1 MKITIYNEGRDER
14 RKPEVLE
21 LYPKEIGGVIRELLQ
36 EKDEIEIIKICSA
49 YEEECGLTEELLN
62 KTDVLVYWSHG
73 GNAEFPDHVAERIR
87 DSVLRGMGFVVLHSA
102 IGAKP
107 FKLLMGTSCSMRY
120 KHDDFE
126 KMICC
131 NPLHPIAEGVPE
143 RFDLEVEETYGEFMD
158 IPKPDDV
165 IYLGWFDSGEACRS
179 VCTWIRG
186 YGRIVF
192 LQPGHETNPSFY
204 NPHVRKLIQNSCKW
218 AKRTKRILE
227 VPNSVEIVVD

>member
-1 MKITIYNEGRDER
+1 M
-14 RKPEVLE
+14 
-21 LYPKEIGGVIRELLQ
+21 YPKEIGGVLN
-36 EKDEIEIIKICSA
+36 EIICELDNVEILKICSS

-62 KTDVLVYWSHG
+62 KADVLLYWSHG
-73 GNAEFPDHVAERIR
+73 GNNEFPDHIAKRVSEY
-87 DSVLRGMGFVVLHSA
+87 VLRGMGFVVLHSA

-120 KHDDFE
+120 HHDDFE

-143 RFDLEVEETYGEFMD
+143 RFDLGTEETYGEFMD

-165 IYLGWFDSGEACRS
+165 IYLGWFDSGEVCRS
-179 VCTWIRG
+179 VCTWTRG
-186 YGRIVF
+186 YGKIVF

-204 NPHVRKLIQNSCKW
+204 NPHVRKLIQNSCMW
-218 AKRTKRILE
+218 AKAVKKISM
-227 VPNSVEIVVD
+227 VPEAVEII